1 MRARRFSPAL
11 LGLALSAMPLAA
23 QQASPPPAAATKAA
37 PPAAAASAEE
47 PKLIFDREVYTYPSG
62 GRRDPY
68 TPLVGKNDQGPR
80 FEDLSIRGI
89 IYSPSAESMVLLS
102 DGKKTYRRHRGEM
115 VGNARVVQIAP
126 TRVIFSVDNFGVWRE
141 ESLEMK
147 KPEGAKG

>member
-1 MRARRFSPAL
+1 MRARSVSPAL

-37 PPAAAASAEE
+37 PPAAAPADD
-47 PKLIFDREVYTYPSG
+47 PKLIFDREVFTFPSG

-102 DGKKTYRRHRGEM
+102 DGKKTYRKHRGEM
-115 VGNARVVQIAP
+115 VGNARVVQISP

-147 KPEGAKG
+147 KSEGAKG